1 MAFVRAGASWF
12 RVNTRGRPAHPGAR
26 PQASLGATC
35 PTLEIS
41 GQVPSVLDSSPC
53 KRKASLPPGGPRIF
67 PWATLP
73 RSSPAPTEAQCPG
86 RTWGPE
92 GVSAPGLG
100 SAICVGGQGRRDP
113 RPGKGSPGGTQV
125 GPCLDCLGS
134 CFGSN
139 RPNLHRGGILGPS
152 GFHSLKSGLNYLQR
166 DCDSCDLN
174 LPELE
179 PPSP

>member
-1 MAFVRAGASWF
+1 MAFVRAGAGWL

-139 RPNLHRGGILGPS
+139 RPNLHRGGKLGPS
-152 GFHSLKSGLNYLQR
+152 GLHSLQSGLNYLRR
-166 DCDSCDLN
+166 DCDRWDLS
-174 LPELE
+174 PPVLE
-179 PPSP
+179 PHSP

>member
-1 MAFVRAGASWF
+1 MAFVRAGAGWF

-41 GQVPSVLDSSPC
+41 GQVSSVLDSSPC

-67 PWATLP
+67 PWASLP

-92 GVSAPGLG
+92 GVSGPGLG
-100 SAICVGGQGRRDP
+100 SAPGGGGLGRGDP

-125 GPCLDCLGS
+125 GTCLDCLGS

-139 RPNLHRGGILGPS
+139 RPNLHGGGKLGPS
-152 GFHSLKSGLNYLQR
+152 GLHSLQSGLNYSRR
-166 DCDSCDLN
+166 DCDR
-174 LPELE
+174 
-179 PPSP
+179 

>member
-1 MAFVRAGASWF
+1 MAFVGAGAGWF

-67 PWATLP
+67 PWARLP
-73 RSSPAPTEAQCPG
+73 SSSTAPTEAQCSG

-92 GVSAPGLG
+92 GVSGSGLG
-100 SAICVGGQGRRDP
+100 SEPCGGGLGRRDP
-113 RPGKGSPGGTQV
+113 RPGKGSPEGTQV
-125 GPCLDCLGS
+125 GPRLDC
-134 CFGSN
+134 
-139 RPNLHRGGILGPS
+139 
-152 GFHSLKSGLNYLQR
+152 
-166 DCDSCDLN
+166 
-174 LPELE
+174 
-179 PPSP
+179 

>member
-1 MAFVRAGASWF
+1 MAFVGAGAGWF

-67 PWATLP
+67 PWARLP
-73 RSSPAPTEAQCPG
+73 SSSTAPTEAQCSG

-92 GVSAPGLG
+92 GVSGSGLG
-100 SAICVGGQGRRDP
+100 SEPCGGGLGRRDP

-125 GPCLDCLGS
+125 GPRLDC
-134 CFGSN
+134 
-139 RPNLHRGGILGPS
+139 
-152 GFHSLKSGLNYLQR
+152 
-166 DCDSCDLN
+166 
-174 LPELE
+174 
-179 PPSP
+179 